1 MDSQQFL
8 TYLKSPKELNKDSI
22 GKINDLLKEYPY
34 CQSLQLLLTKNLQLE
49 NHQLYH
55 HQLKIA
61 AAYVSERKVLFNLV
75 KPKESIVDV
84 KNISIEEK
92 PIETIVIELPI
103 PIKEEKKDI
112 VEVEIE
118 TPVFENKYELQE
130 KEIVATLVVE
140 EKKDIEPVNEIKAEK
155 VPINND
161 EVVVEKEIIEEK
173 AAEIKVV
180 STPIILEEIKSE
192 VISEL
197 IVEVQKEEEKVAPL
211 IEKKEISKEEK
222 YQQLQAELKKRLAEI
237 AAERGEKI
245 PVSNTIPEKVEDKKE
260 EIVVSKVEEVKIEL
274 EKPKISAKKEKKNVN
289 DLIENFIV
297 NQPRIKAKRVP
308 DNHPIVDLAQ
318 KSAIDKEEIV
328 SETLGKI
335 YLKQGNF
342 QKAIKTYEKLSLKF
356 PEKSSYFAAQI
367 ENIKKGIN

>member
-22 GKINDLLKEYPY
+22 GKINDSLKEYPY

-75 KPKESIVDV
+75 NTKESIVET
-84 KNISIEEK
+84 KNISVEEK
-92 PIETIVIELPI
+92 PIEAIVVELSI
-103 PIKEEKKDI
+103 PIKEEKKEI
-112 VEVEIE
+112 VEAEIE
-118 TPVFENKYELQE
+118 SPVIENKSEE
-130 KEIVATLVVE
+130 KEIAPTLIVE
-140 EKKDIEPVNEIKAEK
+140 EKTVIEPEIEVQK
-155 VPINND
+155 
-161 EVVVEKEIIEEK
+161 EVVSAKEEEVIVEKEIIEEK
-173 AAEIKVV
+173 TVEIEIVP
-180 STPIILEEIKSE
+180 TPIILEEIKAE
-192 VISEL
+192 VVSQP
-197 IVEVQKEEEKVAPL
+197 IVEVQKEEEKIAPV

-237 AAERGEKI
+237 AAERNEVK
-245 PVSNTIPEKVEDKKE
+245 PVSEPIPEKIEDKKE
-260 EIVVSKVEEVKIEL
+260 EILVPKVEEVKIEL
-274 EKPKISAKKEKKNVN
+274 EKPKISAKKEKKDVN
-289 DLIENFIV
+289 DLIENFII

-308 DNHPIVDLAQ
+308 DDHPIEDLAQ

>member
-22 GKINDLLKEYPY
+22 GKINDLLKDYSY

-49 NHQLYH
+49 NNQLYH

-75 KPKESIVDV
+75 KPKESIVEA
-84 KNISIEEK
+84 KNISVEEK
-92 PIETIVIELPI
+92 PIETIIVELPI
-103 PIKEEKKDI
+103 PIKEEKEDI

-118 TPVFENKYELQE
+118 TPVFENKSED
-130 KEIVATLVVE
+130 KEIAPTLIVE
-140 EKKDIEPVNEIKAEK
+140 EETVIEPIIEVQK
-155 VPINND
+155 
-161 EVVVEKEIIEEK
+161 EVVSIKEEAMIVEKEIIEEK
-173 AAEIKVV
+173 TSEIGIVA
-180 STPIILEEIKSE
+180 TPIIVEEIKAE
-192 VISEL
+192 VISEP
-197 IVEVQKEEEKVAPL
+197 IVEVQKEEKKIAPV

-237 AAERGEKI
+237 AAEKTENKTLSNVISEKGED
-245 PVSNTIPEKVEDKKE
+245 EKE
-260 EIVVSKVEEVKIEL
+260 EILVPKVEEVKIEQ
-274 EKPKISAKKEKKNVN
+274 EKPKISVKKEKKDVN
-289 DLIENFIV
+289 DLIENFII

-308 DNHPIVDLAQ
+308 DDHPIEDLAQ